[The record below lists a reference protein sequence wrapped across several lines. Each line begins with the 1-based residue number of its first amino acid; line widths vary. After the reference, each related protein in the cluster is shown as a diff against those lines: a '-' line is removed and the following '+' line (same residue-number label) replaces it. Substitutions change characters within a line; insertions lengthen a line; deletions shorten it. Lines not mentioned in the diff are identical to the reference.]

1 MSWSRFGTISSSLN
15 FWYQAMRPSPQR
27 MTDSSLRTAMSVC
40 TSSKLDAS
48 GLQHRSPVSWA
59 VVGRKNKRTQ
69 RRHLSSIERVLKLRG
84 CPFLVRAVS
93 FSARDAFAQLL
104 LERSQDLIAPFC
116 VLQVLLITIEP
127 KRGINANEHQ
137 NQFGDPTAK
146 ARETRTF
153 FSCLTHDLRGKLNQ

>member
-15 FWYQAMRPSPQR
+15 FLVPSHAAQSPADNGFVVAHRHERLHVKQ
-27 MTDSSLRTAMSVC
+27 
-40 TSSKLDAS
+40 LDAS

-69 RRHLSSIERVLKLRG
+69 RRHLTSIERVLKLRG

-104 LERSQDLIAPFC
+104 LERSQD
-116 VLQVLLITIEP
+116 
-127 KRGINANEHQ
+127 
-137 NQFGDPTAK
+137 
-146 ARETRTF
+146 
-153 FSCLTHDLRGKLNQ
+153 